1 MDISEEINEIKKEI
15 VESRALV
22 IRTNN
27 LMNSL
32 AADIKGIARKQSNY
46 EKRLTI
52 NSAVSYVLFTILI
65 FVGLKLAYDWQ
76 VARIEKEK
84 EIILER
90 EKNLKKELGAL
101 KNRSIA
107 RESAEAKIEE
117 FYAMIRDGRKEEAIN
132 TYDEI
137 IKIPLTEAEKSIFKD
152 KVNTMRAE
160 LSLEKYQQG
169 LDLSRQKKWKEAE
182 ELFRQAILL
191 KEDATHIS
199 AVRLDLAISLR
210 MQGRQKEAIVVLSDL
225 LGTTLD
231 REIADDAMY
240 QLGLCYAEV
249 HKIDEAQK
257 TLKSLIE
264 KFPGS
269 QWVKPAREALSSLH
283 QMKWNL

>member
-107 RESAEAKIEE
+107 RESTEAKIEE

-137 IKIPLTEAEKSIFKD
+137 IKFPLTEAEKSIFKD

-283 QMKWNL
+283 QMKWSL

>member
-1 MDISEEINEIKKEI
+1 MDINEEIGEIKKEI
-15 VESRALV
+15 VESRSLS

-32 AADIKGIARKQSNY
+32 AADIKGIAKKQAGY
-46 EKRLTI
+46 ERRMNI
-52 NSAVSYVLFTILI
+52 NGAVAYVLYTVLI

-76 VARIEKEK
+76 VSKIEREK
-84 EIILER
+84 EIMGDR
-90 EKNLKKELGAL
+90 EKSMKKELAAM
-101 KNRSIA
+101 KSQRSA
-107 RESAEAKIEE
+107 RATAEKKIEE
-117 FYAMIRDGRKEEAIN
+117 FYSMIRDGRKEEAIN
-132 TYDEI
+132 TYDEV
-137 IKIPLTEAEKSIFKD
+137 IKFPLTEAEQAIFRD
-152 KVNTMRAE
+152 KLNSMRAE

-169 LDLSRQKKWKEAE
+169 LELARQKKWKEAE
-182 ELFRQAILL
+182 ELYRTAIAL

-199 AVRLDLAISLR
+199 AVRLDLAVSLR

-240 QLGLCYAEV
+240 QLGVCYAEV

-257 TLKSLIE
+257 TLKGLIE

-269 QWVKPAREALSSLH
+269 QWIKPSREALASLH
-283 QMKWNL
+283 QMKWSL

>member
-101 KNRSIA
+101 KNRAIA
-107 RESAEAKIEE
+107 RESTEAKIEE

-137 IKIPLTEAEKSIFKD
+137 IKFPLTEAEKSIFKD

-283 QMKWNL
+283 QMKWSL

>member
-1 MDISEEINEIKKEI
+1 MDINEEIGEIKKEI
-15 VESRALV
+15 VESRALS

-32 AADIKGIARKQSNY
+32 AADIKGIAKKQSGY
-46 EKRLTI
+46 ERRMSI
-52 NSAVSYVLFTILI
+52 NSAVAYVLYTVLI

-76 VARIEKEK
+76 VSKIEKEK
-84 EIILER
+84 EIMMDK
-90 EKNLKKELGAL
+90 EKSMRKELGAMRNQ
-101 KNRSIA
+101 KSS
-107 RESAEAKIEE
+107 REAAEANIAE
-117 FYAMIRDGRKEEAIN
+117 FYSMIRDGRKEEAIN
-132 TYDEI
+132 TYDQV
-137 IKIPLTEAEKSIFKD
+137 IKYPLTEAEKSIFRD
-152 KVNTMRAE
+152 TVNNMRAK

-169 LDLSRQKKWKEAE
+169 LDLARQKKWKEAE
-182 ELFRQAILL
+182 DFYRQAISL

-199 AVRLDLAISLR
+199 AVRLDLAVSLR

-240 QLGLCYAEV
+240 QLGVSYAEV

-257 TLKSLIE
+257 TLHGLIE

-269 QWVKPAREALSSLH
+269 QWIKPAREVLASLH
-283 QMKWNL
+283 QMKWSM

>member
-1 MDISEEINEIKKEI
+1 MDINEEIGEIKKEI
-15 VESRALV
+15 VESRALS

-32 AADIKGIARKQSNY
+32 AADIKGIAKKQSGY
-46 EKRLTI
+46 ERRMSI
-52 NSAVSYVLFTILI
+52 NSAVAYVLYTVLI

-76 VARIEKEK
+76 LSKIEKEK
-84 EIILER
+84 EIMMDK
-90 EKNLKKELGAL
+90 EKNMRKELGAMRNQ
-101 KNRSIA
+101 KGA
-107 RESAEAKIEE
+107 REAAEANIAE
-117 FYAMIRDGRKEEAIN
+117 FYSMIRDGRKEEAIN
-132 TYDEI
+132 TYDQV
-137 IKIPLTEAEKSIFKD
+137 IKYPLTEAEKSIFKD
-152 KVNTMRAE
+152 TVNNMRAK

-169 LDLSRQKKWKEAE
+169 LDLARQKKWKEAE
-182 ELFRQAILL
+182 DFYRQAISL

-240 QLGLCYAEV
+240 QLGVSYAEV

-257 TLKSLIE
+257 TLHGLIE

-269 QWVKPAREALSSLH
+269 QWIKPAREVLASLH
-283 QMKWNL
+283 QMKWSM